1 MQESTG
7 KVRPIHGDAGAS
19 AGIFQV
25 QISSPATC
33 DGTTYGTCP
42 LATITTMAEDG
53 IYGHNG
59 TSAAPVAPGLAYW
72 LGAEGGDVALA
83 LRGYNTGSI
92 TDANDLTD
100 VAGGTPAYVSDVA
113 NRLVGGLVGSPR
125 PYTC

>member
-7 KVRPIHGDAGAS
+7 KVRPIHGDAGKS

-25 QISSPATC
+25 QIPSPATC

-42 LATITTMAEDG
+42 LSTITTMAQEG
-53 IYGHNG
+53 IYGHSG
-59 TSAAPVAPGLAYW
+59 TSTAPTAPGLAY
-72 LGAEGGDVALA
+72 LLNAEGGDVALA
-83 LRGYNTGSI
+83 VRRYNTGVI
-92 TDANDLTD
+92 TDSNDLTD
-100 VAGGTPAYVSDVA
+100 IATGTPAYVSDIA